1 MVGKIDSALNRDE
14 NSHSINLRKRHYAID
29 AYVMNTLNK
38 ILGSINI
45 ILGIYFSWKI
55 VPAYKSIPDFVQNE
69 FLWALLLVGLFTGGI
84 GYWTKGKT
92 GWVANQLTWIYIL
105 VSIFVG
111 GLIGLKNNDLIDLGF
126 YTNEFILSFSIAV
139 IAAGIF
145 WTCRQPWL
153 DEFRISNKLR
163 LLTLSIGVVVSI
175 VFLLTSY
182 A

>member
-1 MVGKIDSALNRDE
+1 VFKYGN
-14 NSHSINLRKRHYAID
+14 
-29 AYVMNTLNK
+29 VMNTLNK

-45 ILGIYFSWKI
+45 LLGIYFSWKI
-55 VPAYKSIPDFVQNE
+55 VPAYKSIADFVQNE
-69 FLWALLLVGLFTGGI
+69 FFWALLLVGLFTGGI
-84 GYWTKGKT
+84 GYWTKKKP

-105 VSIFVG
+105 FTFFIG
-111 GLIGLKNNDLIDLGF
+111 GLIGLRNNDLSTLGF
-126 YTNEFILSFSIAV
+126 YSNDLILTFSIAV
-139 IAAGIF
+139 IAGGIF

-163 LLTLSIGVVVSI
+163 FLTLSIGVVGSL